1 MGRATIMP
9 SGGLAPAG
17 CSISAPSTIR
27 QGFQPPMRQAETA
40 QSWSAKA
47 QYRRI
52 QNSFFSHAFRW
63 TSSGGMVDLGTL
75 GNVAGYSAATAT
87 NLDGSVVV
95 GRSTASTDPSG
106 GSAIHAF
113 RWTSSAGM
121 ADLGTPGG
129 APGNSR
135 ATGVSG
141 DGGIVI
147 GQYSGN
153 CTECGELPFR
163 WTEKT
168 GTQDLNSLLK
178 SAGVLP
184 AGTLL
189 YSANGISSDGQ
200 FIVGSAKFDSD
211 PAYIVRYFDGAGRTI
226 AALTTTNSLYILSIS
241 YPLPA

>member
-1 MGRATIMP
+1 
-9 SGGLAPAG
+9 
-17 CSISAPSTIR
+17 
-27 QGFQPPMRQAETA
+27 
-40 QSWSAKA
+40 
-47 QYRRI
+47 
-52 QNSFFSHAFRW
+52 
-63 TSSGGMVDLGTL
+63 MVDLGTL
-75 GNVAGYSAATAT
+75 GNVAGYSAATAM

-129 APGNSR
+129 ASGNSR

-141 DGGIVI
+141 DGAIVI

-153 CTECGELPFR
+153 CSECGELPFR

-211 PAYIVRYFDGAGRTI
+211 PAYIVRYFDGAGTTI
-226 AALTTTNSLYILSIS
+226 AALTTTDSLYYSVDQLSTARLSLMIHQNALSALLLGSNEPLTNKSMVSAYGAAGSTSAGSYAQIS
-241 YPLPA
+241 NGARRSKFSARRCFSSPC